1 MPKLLVVDGSPMMHR
16 IMELTFAPEGI
27 QVVTASDGDQ
37 AVALLPIA
45 RPDVVIADHAVSGT
59 SGYDLSAFV
68 RSHPEL
74 GGVPVLLLASP
85 FEPLDR
91 ARAEACGVAGEI
103 AKPFEPAQLIARVRE
118 LLTPEP
124 APEPVVEAPAPAE
137 GRAPALKL
145 VESQSPSARGA
156 LDDYFDRLDAALER
170 LDDQIARADAPADQD
185 DPGLPTID
193 KLLGDERSA
202 PRGAVL
208 IDHPLRGAYAAS
220 EGSASA
226 ANASSDPTAAA
237 SAGEGEALH
246 ESHEVDT
253 TPSGRLSPANR
264 SDVGDSW
271 GPALAGP
278 DTVRLKEDPSIV
290 DPEDA
295 RHVSDAVP
303 SRGRDLSSLVE
314 ALEALRRRGPVEA
327 PLPAFPFNGTT
338 SAAKPEV
345 EVTDAMIDEVTR
357 RVLERLAPGAIDRI
371 VTDIVTQVAEK
382 LLREEIA
389 RLK

>member
-1 MPKLLVVDGSPMMHR
+1 MPKLLVVDGSPKMHR

-59 SGYDLSAFV
+59 SGYELSAFV
-68 RSHPEL
+68 RSHPDL

-103 AKPFEPAQLIARVRE
+103 AKPFEPAHLIARVRE
-118 LLTPEP
+118 LLTPKP
-124 APEPVVEAPAPAE
+124 APEPEQEPDSPPAPAE
-137 GRAPALKL
+137 GRTPALKL
-145 VESQSPSARGA
+145 VEPPSPPARAA

-170 LDDQIARADAPADQD
+170 LDDQIAQAEAPADQD

-193 KLLGDERSA
+193 KILGEERGA

-208 IDHPLRGAYAAS
+208 IDHPLRGAYGAT
-220 EGSASA
+220 EGSGST
-226 ANASSDPTAAA
+226 ANASAEPTTAAL
-237 SAGEGEALH
+237 AGEGDALH
-246 ESHEVDT
+246 QSHEVT
-253 TPSGRLSPANR
+253 ATASGSLAPADR
-264 SDVGDSW
+264 SDV
-271 GPALAGP
+271 
-278 DTVRLKEDPSIV
+278 IV
-290 DPEDA
+290 DPDDKQHVLDA
-295 RHVSDAVP
+295 GP

-327 PLPAFPFNGTT
+327 PLPALPFSETT
-338 SAAKPEV
+338 PAPKPPA

-357 RVLERLAPGAIDRI
+357 RVVERLAPGAIDRI
-371 VTDIVTQVAEK
+371 VTDVVTRVAEK